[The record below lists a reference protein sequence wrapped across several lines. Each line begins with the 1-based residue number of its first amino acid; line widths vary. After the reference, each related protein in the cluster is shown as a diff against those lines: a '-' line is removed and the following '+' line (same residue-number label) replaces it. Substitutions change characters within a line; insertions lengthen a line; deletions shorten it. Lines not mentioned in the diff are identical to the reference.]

1 MINCSKDIFDYH
13 NKKVRLPDK
22 DAKAMKSRQCSIR
35 VQLKK
40 GLKCRGLPYPQMF
53 EAQGSF
59 AMKTVIQNDE
69 HDYDLDDGV
78 YFDAK
83 SLNKAAIGNEM
94 ASKRIRKLV
103 RNAAND
109 KVTVLK
115 CEARSKCVRIHFKK
129 GCHIDMP
136 VYRLVRNRSKK
147 AAALVSQIAI
157 DNGWKR
163 SDAREV
169 ANWFNK
175 KNKERSRGT
184 QDGDQMRRIVR
195 LMKKFC
201 KSRKRWKHKMLGGF
215 AITVLVVECYKR
227 NAKREDEALYNTMKA
242 VQKRLKQNRAI
253 KNPVTRGQKITDDNN
268 DKKAEFFLEKLT
280 VAIGDLA
287 PLFSSNCKRLNALE
301 CWDKVFRT
309 DFFARRG
316 QNKARSSKRR

>member
-22 DAKAMKSRQCSIR
+22 DVRDMKSRQGSIR

-147 AAALVSQIAI
+147 GAALVSQIAI
-157 DNGWKR
+157 DNAWKK

-169 ANWFNK
+169 ARWFEK

-184 QDGDQMRRIVR
+184 QGGDQMRRIVR

-242 VQKRLKQNRAI
+242 IQKRLQQNRAI
-253 KNPVTRGQKITDDNN
+253 KNPVTRSQKITDDIT
-268 DKKAEFFLEKLT
+268 DKKAEFLLEKLT
-280 VAIGDLA
+280 VAINDLA
-287 PLFSSNCKRLNALE
+287 PLLNTKCTRAKALK
-301 CWDKVFRT
+301 CWDRVFNT
-309 DFFARRG
+309 EFYG
-316 QNKARSSKRR
+316 TRS